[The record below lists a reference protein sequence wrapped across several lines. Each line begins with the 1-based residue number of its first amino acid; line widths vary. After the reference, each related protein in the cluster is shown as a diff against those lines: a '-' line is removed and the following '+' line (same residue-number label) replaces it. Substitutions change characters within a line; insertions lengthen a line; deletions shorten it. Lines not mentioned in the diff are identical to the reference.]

1 MAETNALGTGACK
14 MYGTTENENK
24 KLWGKVLQ
32 LFFSNKIDSVA
43 TGCLQC
49 GNLIEINCKH
59 KIYTEF
65 QGQFEKRNIKYL
77 ISYF

>member
-1 MAETNALGTGACK
+1 MEQQRMRIKSCEEKFYNFF
-14 MYGTTENENK
+14 
-24 KLWGKVLQ
+24 
-32 LFFSNKIDSVA
+32 FFSNKIASVA
-43 TGCLQC
+43 TGHLQC

>member
-1 MAETNALGTGACK
+1 
-14 MYGTTENENK
+14 MYRRTENEK
-24 KLWGKVLQ
+24 KSCEEKFHNF
-32 LFFSNKIDSVA
+32 FFSNKIASVA

-65 QGQFEKRNIKYL
+65 QEQFEKRNVKYL